1 VTSGADFRAQI
12 DWTQPW
18 LAPLRPAG
26 ENLSEAGCDWRSVM
40 NARALQAGL
49 TNHLGMPITFVGQDA
64 LPEHTGYEAF
74 IGATGQVPTRDNLHD
89 FFNAMVWLRFPR
101 IKARLNALQAIDIGS
116 RLLDAAHRSPL
127 RDALTIF
134 DENAAIVVARDIEL
148 FARLR
153 AHDWSAVMLDR
164 RAAFTTGW
172 QVALFGHALME
183 KLVAP
188 YKAITAHAWVV
199 EVDDA
204 YFGMS
209 DDAQA
214 AHLDGA
220 IARQLGASLRTRD
233 FTPLP
238 VLGIPGWQ
246 AGQDAG
252 FYADQ
257 TVFRQKRRAL

>member
-1 VTSGADFRAQI
+1 MTCGADFRAQI

-26 ENLSEAGCDWRSVM
+26 ENLCDAGCDWRSVM

-49 TNHLGMPITFVGQDA
+49 KNHLGMPITFVGQDA
-64 LPEHTGYEAF
+64 LPEQIGYEAF
-74 IGATGQVPTRDNLHD
+74 ISATGQVPTRANLHD
-89 FFNAMVWLRFPR
+89 FFNALVWLRFPR

-116 RLLDAAHRSPL
+116 GLPDAAHRSPL

-134 DENAAIVVARDIEL
+134 DENAAIVVARDTEL
-148 FARLR
+148 FALLR
-153 AHDWSAVMLDR
+153 AHDWTAVMVDR
-164 RAAFTTGW
+164 RDGFATCW
-172 QVALFGHALME
+172 QVGLFGHALME

-188 YKAITAHAWVV
+188 YKAITAHAWLVA
-199 EVDDA
+199 VDDA
-204 YFGMS
+204 YFGMD

-220 IARQLGASLRTRD
+220 IARQLDARLRTRD

-257 TVFRQKRRAL
+257 AVFRQKRASL